1 MVRIVYASHEMAEAV
16 DLAYR
21 FARVSSPVLI
31 QGESGTG
38 KELIARLIHDASH
51 RRHGPFVPVDCSAI
65 PEALFESE
73 LFGYRAGA
81 FTGAFRDKE
90 GLFEAADGGTL
101 FLDEIG
107 NLPFQLQSKLLRV
120 LQENEVRRLGET
132 RVRKV
137 DLRLISATN
146 SDLESEVDAGRF
158 RKDLFFRISV
168 LRIEIKPLRM
178 RPEDI
183 EVLVEHFLREFSG
196 LLDKQSTGISQE
208 AMDLL
213 KSYHWPGN
221 VRELENEIHR
231 LVALC
236 HDGKM
241 ISASQISP
249 RIVEYY
255 QSIGQTRAGSLRARI
270 EDYER
275 KVIREALERYRW
287 NKSQVARHL
296 GITRQG
302 LHKKIQKL
310 GISPAD
316 GD

>member
-120 LQENEVRRLGET
+120 LQENEVRRVGET